1 MKTIILCGFLAAL
14 ALVFVPPERSVAKQ
28 TEDVVLL
35 IEEPAAASALSAAP
49 SADEPEARTVQ
60 LKTEDGVE
68 TVDEDT
74 YLTAVVLSEMPA
86 SFEPEALAA
95 QAVAARTFLA
105 RQRLAGKHMDCDVCA
120 DSACCQAWS
129 SEATLDAKY
138 GVELPQ
144 YWDKASAAVA
154 ETAGEI
160 LTYDG
165 APIEAV
171 YFSCSGGSTEAAV
184 AVWGT
189 DVPYLQA
196 VESPGEQDALRY
208 ESEAAFLED
217 ELRAI
222 LNKAAPEAKLDG
234 PSEGWFGEPILTEGG
249 GVASVTIGGEDFT
262 GTQLRSLLGLNST
275 RFTVTCGDGEV
286 VFHVRGFGHRVGMS
300 QYGANAMAKLGFD
313 YRAILQYYYRGA
325 VSGRS
330 LRRIVSRFYSRF
342 RTKVRIRNAA
352 PVHLVARASLASRPL
367 PLFFDRKL
375 SPLPPP
381 MAEERPALLPDWI
394 VTIATS
400 ATARITWITV
410 KTICRA
416 VIIPPN
422 YSRPSSARRHA
433 EIIFLHSKQNDTT
446 FCPELQEIFKRF

>member
-14 ALVFVPPERSVAKQ
+14 ALVFVPPERSAAKPV
-28 TEDVVLL
+28 EDVVLL

-129 SEATLDAKY
+129 SEATLEAKY

-196 VESPGEQDALRY
+196 VDSPGEQDALRY
-208 ESEAAFLED
+208 ESEAAFPED

-300 QYGANAMAKLGFD
+300 QYGANALAKEG
-313 YRAILQYYYRGA
+313 
-325 VSGRS
+325 
-330 LRRIVSRFYSRF
+330 YS
-342 RTKVRIRNAA
+342 
-352 PVHLVARASLASRPL
+352 
-367 PLFFDRKL
+367 
-375 SPLPPP
+375 
-381 MAEERPALLPDWI
+381 AEEI
-394 VTIATS
+394 VQHYFSGA
-400 ATARITWITV
+400 
-410 KTICRA
+410 A
-416 VIIPPN
+416 VG
-422 YSRPSSARRHA
+422 YYDAA
-433 EIIFLHSKQNDTT
+433 
-446 FCPELQEIFKRF
+446 

>member
-1 MKTIILCGFLAAL
+1 MKTIILCGLLAAL

-95 QAVAARTFLA
+95 QAIAARTFLA

-120 DSACCQAWS
+120 DSACCQAWN
-129 SEATLDAKY
+129 SEAALEAKY

-208 ESEAAFLED
+208 ESEAAFPED

-222 LNKAAPEAKLDG
+222 LNKAAPAAKLDG

-325 VSGRS
+325 G
-330 LRRIVSRFYSRF
+330 IE
-342 RTKVRIRNAA
+342 K
-352 PVHLVARASLASRPL
+352 ASQAG
-367 PLFFDRKL
+367 
-375 SPLPPP
+375 
-381 MAEERPALLPDWI
+381 A
-394 VTIATS
+394 
-400 ATARITWITV
+400 
-410 KTICRA
+410 
-416 VIIPPN
+416 
-422 YSRPSSARRHA
+422 
-433 EIIFLHSKQNDTT
+433 
-446 FCPELQEIFKRF
+446 

>member
-129 SEATLDAKY
+129 SEATLEAKY

-208 ESEAAFLED
+208 ESEAAFPED

-234 PSEGWFGEPILTEGG
+234 PSEGWFGEPFLTEGG

-262 GTQLRSLLGLNST
+262 GHS
-275 RFTVTCGDGEV
+275 C
-286 VFHVRGFGHRVGMS
+286 
-300 QYGANAMAKLGFD
+300 
-313 YRAILQYYYRGA
+313 A
-325 VSGRS
+325 VC
-330 LRRIVSRFYSRF
+330 
-342 RTKVRIRNAA
+342 
-352 PVHLVARASLASRPL
+352 
-367 PLFFDRKL
+367 
-375 SPLPPP
+375 
-381 MAEERPALLPDWI
+381 
-394 VTIATS
+394 S
-400 ATARITWITV
+400 A
-410 KTICRA
+410 
-416 VIIPPN
+416 
-422 YSRPSSARRHA
+422 
-433 EIIFLHSKQNDTT
+433 
-446 FCPELQEIFKRF
+446 

>member
-129 SEATLDAKY
+129 SEATLEAKY

-189 DVPYLQA
+189 DVPYL
-196 VESPGEQDALRY
+196 
-208 ESEAAFLED
+208 
-217 ELRAI
+217 
-222 LNKAAPEAKLDG
+222 
-234 PSEGWFGEPILTEGG
+234 
-249 GVASVTIGGEDFT
+249 
-262 GTQLRSLLGLNST
+262 
-275 RFTVTCGDGEV
+275 
-286 VFHVRGFGHRVGMS
+286 
-300 QYGANAMAKLGFD
+300 
-313 YRAILQYYYRGA
+313 
-325 VSGRS
+325 
-330 LRRIVSRFYSRF
+330 
-342 RTKVRIRNAA
+342 
-352 PVHLVARASLASRPL
+352 
-367 PLFFDRKL
+367 
-375 SPLPPP
+375 
-381 MAEERPALLPDWI
+381 
-394 VTIATS
+394 
-400 ATARITWITV
+400 
-410 KTICRA
+410 
-416 VIIPPN
+416 
-422 YSRPSSARRHA
+422 
-433 EIIFLHSKQNDTT
+433 
-446 FCPELQEIFKRF
+446 

>member
-1 MKTIILCGFLAAL
+1 MKTIILCSVLAAL
-14 ALVFVPPERSVAKQ
+14 ALVLVPPKQESAKPA
-28 TEDVVLL
+28 EDVVLL
-35 IEEPAAASALSAAP
+35 IEEPVAATALADAP
-49 SADEPEARTVQ
+49 TEDEPKVRLVA
-60 LKTEDGVE
+60 LKTEDAVVS
-68 TVDEDT
+68 VDEDT

-105 RQRLAGKHMDCDVCA
+105 RQRLAGKHTDCDVCA

-129 SEATLDAKY
+129 SEDALEAKY
-138 GVELPQ
+138 GAELPQ
-144 YWDKASAAVA
+144 YWDKASAAVT

-208 ESEAAFLED
+208 ESEAVFRAD
-217 ELRAI
+217 ELRTI
-222 LNKAAPEAKLDG
+222 LSKAAPDISLDG
-234 PSEGWFGEPILTEGG
+234 PLDEWFGEPVLTAGG
-249 GVASVTIGGEDFT
+249 GVASIRIGGVEFT

-286 VFHVRGFGHRVGMS
+286 VFRVYGFGHRVGMS
-300 QYGANAMAKLGFD
+300 QYGANTMAKLGFD

-325 VSGRS
+325 K
-330 LRRIVSRFYSRF
+330 IE
-342 RTKVRIRNAA
+342 NASQA
-352 PVHLVARASLASRPL
+352 GA
-367 PLFFDRKL
+367 
-375 SPLPPP
+375 
-381 MAEERPALLPDWI
+381 
-394 VTIATS
+394 
-400 ATARITWITV
+400 
-410 KTICRA
+410 
-416 VIIPPN
+416 
-422 YSRPSSARRHA
+422 
-433 EIIFLHSKQNDTT
+433 
-446 FCPELQEIFKRF
+446 

>member
-1 MKTIILCGFLAAL
+1 MKQKQLLSFLVCILLLSSCAAPTDSAHDSGLTLRVYFADAEEIRLVPLEDYVFGALAA
-14 ALVFVPPERSVAKQ
+14 
-28 TEDVVLL
+28 
-35 IEEPAAASALSAAP
+35 
-49 SADEPEARTVQ
+49 
-60 LKTEDGVE
+60 
-68 TVDEDT
+68 
-74 YLTAVVLSEMPA
+74 EMPA
-86 SFEPEALAA
+86 NYAPEALKC
-95 QAVAARTFLA
+95 QAVAARTRAVAQSRAFGGNGCV
-105 RQRLAGKHMDCDVCA
+105 RHPDCDICT

-129 SEATLDAKY
+129 SEATLEAKY

-208 ESEAAFLED
+208 ESEAAFPED

-325 VSGRS
+325 G
-330 LRRIVSRFYSRF
+330 IE
-342 RTKVRIRNAA
+342 K
-352 PVHLVARASLASRPL
+352 ASQAG
-367 PLFFDRKL
+367 
-375 SPLPPP
+375 
-381 MAEERPALLPDWI
+381 A
-394 VTIATS
+394 
-400 ATARITWITV
+400 
-410 KTICRA
+410 
-416 VIIPPN
+416 
-422 YSRPSSARRHA
+422 
-433 EIIFLHSKQNDTT
+433 
-446 FCPELQEIFKRF
+446 